1 LILVRGSVIFFAVFF
16 LTVDGLAQ
24 VSLEQM
30 EDSLVQARTQN
41 NTMAVGMWLSNI
53 GGWYIEGKQWDSAEY
68 YHRQSLQWN
77 TRHQHQRL
85 IGVNLNDIGVVF
97 EYRRVLDSAIYY
109 YEMAVA
115 VLDESGDLEI
125 ANRTKHNLGTVYKN
139 VGLYPEAL
147 EVTMNAALFY
157 ENKAPSLDLAKCYT
171 TMALVYTK
179 LNDLQPALS
188 FHRKSIGIYR
198 LLDANSMSLARACNN
213 IAITFQELKQYDS
226 AMYYYQ
232 RSVKLKRAAGE
243 IGSMASTLHNIG
255 DLLVETQKP
264 LDAEPYY
271 HESLALKSQWNNQS
285 GKVPTFTSLA
295 KVSLLM
301 GQHDRAEAYL
311 DSAEQIA
318 RRVGMLEELK
328 LIYEFRVQAGR
339 ETGNY
344 RSAFDHSLTLAGIKD
359 SLLTAAKIDELR
371 AITTKYEVGRI
382 ERDLNLERQLR
393 YAEMKEKKTWI
404 MALAFIILLLS
415 VIGLLI
421 FLQFRTARKNKAR
434 VELLLKELHHRVKN
448 NLQILSSVLTFQSQE
463 LTDKGAIEA
472 IKNSESR
479 LNAMALIHRKL
490 YRTDHN
496 RTIAMKEY
504 IQELI
509 EFLLYS
515 NGYTYEKL
523 QLTIDIDDFELDVD
537 RAIPLGL
544 IINELVNNAFKHA
557 ITKQASPALTVR
569 SKFLDKDVR
578 ITISD
583 NGLCPPNPS
592 DELTSFGLKMVDAL
606 LHELRGSME
615 SGYHEG
621 TTFQLNIPT

>member
-1 LILVRGSVIFFAVFF
+1 
-16 LTVDGLAQ
+16 
-24 VSLEQM
+24 
-30 EDSLVQARTQN
+30 
-41 NTMAVGMWLSNI
+41 
-53 GGWYIEGKQWDSAEY
+53 
-68 YHRQSLQWN
+68 
-77 TRHQHQRL
+77 
-85 IGVNLNDIGVVF
+85 
-97 EYRRVLDSAIYY
+97 
-109 YEMAVA
+109 
-115 VLDESGDLEI
+115 
-125 ANRTKHNLGTVYKN
+125 
-139 VGLYPEAL
+139 
-147 EVTMNAALFY
+147 
-157 ENKAPSLDLAKCYT
+157 
-171 TMALVYTK
+171 
-179 LNDLQPALS
+179 
-188 FHRKSIGIYR
+188 
-198 LLDANSMSLARACNN
+198 
-213 IAITFQELKQYDS
+213 
-226 AMYYYQ
+226 
-232 RSVKLKRAAGE
+232 
-243 IGSMASTLHNIG
+243 
-255 DLLVETQKP
+255 
-264 LDAEPYY
+264 
-271 HESLALKSQWNNQS
+271 
-285 GKVPTFTSLA
+285 
-295 KVSLLM
+295 
-301 GQHDRAEAYL
+301 
-311 DSAEQIA
+311 
-318 RRVGMLEELK
+318 MLEELK